1 MHKTRRA
8 ECPCSSVPPA
18 GTPALPALLQS
29 PELGAGSVQ
38 ELPCAQALGHANLG
52 LLLQVSPPQAE
63 EVKPR
68 VCLHR
73 AAAWL
78 PTPEPLP
85 WLLQLQGLPR
95 GLPGP
100 GGHSHCSCNLGL
112 SWGCWVGQFR
122 NTSASG
128 AICNGC
134 TASSR
139 GTFPKELFHCS
150 NLVSLHLQLGLP
162 SSTQRNAGTRTWWPL
177 EGGKWKAQFRKEFNC
192 CCECDMA
199 EGLGVQLSRG
209 LGDSRLGEPLR
220 HPSNEP
226 RRKQWKCQRAGK
238 DFSSGNITWPPGA
251 KGVPLLPLNRTGN
264 RARKAEEHNCVL
276 SEYSCHKTG
285 ENKESPDC
293 L

>member
-73 AAAWL
+73 AAAWS

-85 WLLQLQGLPR
+85 WLLQLQGHPR

-100 GGHSHCSCNLGL
+100 GGHSHCSCNLEL

-162 SSTQRNAGTRTWWPL
+162 SSTREMQGLEPGGLWREENGKLSSGKSSTAAVSVTWQRDSVSSSHVGWVT
-177 EGGKWKAQFRKEFNC
+177 Q
-192 CCECDMA
+192 
-199 EGLGVQLSRG
+199 GLGNHSG
-209 LGDSRLGEPLR
+209 IPAMSHGG
-220 HPSNEP
+220 NN
-226 RRKQWKCQRAGK
+226 
-238 DFSSGNITWPPGA
+238 GNIREQERIFHLVTSLGHQEQ
-251 KGVPLLPLNRTGN
+251 R
-264 RARKAEEHNCVL
+264 
-276 SEYSCHKTG
+276 
-285 ENKESPDC
+285 ESPRFH
-293 L
+293 